1 MNKTI
6 IININGIVFHI
17 EEDAYEILK
26 NYMTDVKRHFAYS
39 ADSVE
44 IVTDIENRLAEMFT
58 ELLNSQNKQVIVLAD
73 VQNITAQM
81 GNASDFELGE
91 DEEGFKEQMSSKQKA
106 LFRDPED
113 RIIAGVCSGLGYYL
127 KMDAKWVRIITVIA
141 ALTTGI
147 TIIPYIIL
155 WLVLPIAA
163 SRKDK
168 MAMKGDAIN
177 LQNFKKSFDEEAQ
190 TINSEG
196 TASNFQTSRTMR
208 TGRDPIRQILDFVAK
223 LLRIFV
229 KFVGILIAVFGGILL
244 VGLIVALIFGLGFL
258 NNTEIQHFPFSA
270 INAEYRSPILFSAF
284 LLIFIPLIS
293 LILFAARVILN
304 KKIVSGYGSFSMLI
318 LWLTGLIMGAF
329 YGSKIASEFQEEAKF
344 EQVSELVYH
353 PTLALT
359 LNQKLFFTKDDSI
372 RYKIG
377 QDGKIKGRILLDR
390 ENFGEN
396 MQHFELYIDKSDDGT
411 LTVVKE
417 LSGSGSNFENALKAA
432 QRISFQVVQK
442 DSIIQFDKYL
452 TVKGNG
458 LYRNQKV
465 DVHLKVPVNTRLIID
480 GNLDSQLRNAT
491 LWYCRPE
498 DSDSDLPTEWIMT
511 EEGLKCADAELY
523 ERRKNN

>member
-6 IININGIVFHI
+6 IININGIIFHI
-17 EEDAYEILK
+17 EEDAYEVLK
-26 NYMTDVKRHFAYS
+26 SYMTEVKRHFIYS
-39 ADSVE
+39 TDSDE
-44 IVTDIENRLAEMFT
+44 IVTDIENRLAEMFN
-58 ELLNSQNKQVIVLAD
+58 ELLAEQNKQVIVLAD
-73 VQNITAQM
+73 VQSITAQM
-81 GNASDFELGE
+81 GNVNDFDLAD
-91 DEEGFKEQMSSKQKA
+91 DEEGFKEQTSKRSKA
-106 LFRDPED
+106 LYKDADE
-113 RIIAGVCSGLGYYL
+113 RIIAGVCSGLAHYFN
-127 KMDAKWVRIITVIA
+127 MDVKWVRLIVGLA

-155 WLVLPIAA
+155 WWVLPTAVT
-163 SRKDK
+163 RKDK
-168 MAMKGDAIN
+168 MAMKGEAIN
-177 LQNFKKSFDEEAQ
+177 LQNFKKSFDQDYQSFNA
-190 TINSEG
+190 EG
-196 TASNFQTSRTMR
+196 DNVNFEPKPIQPQ
-208 TGRDPIRQILDFVAK
+208 RDPIREIVNFIGK
-223 LLRIFV
+223 LLRIFI
-229 KFVGILIAVFGGILL
+229 KFVGILIAAFGGITLL
-244 VGLIVALIFGLGFL
+244 CLLIGLIFGLGFL
-258 NNTEIQHFPFSA
+258 TNTEIQQFPFNVINPGYRSA
-270 INAEYRSPILFSAF
+270 IYFSIF
-284 LLIFIPLIS
+284 LLIFIPLIA
-293 LILFAARVILN
+293 LILFAIRVILN
-304 KKIVSGYGSFSMLI
+304 KKIVSRYSSFSMLI
-318 LWLTGLIMGAF
+318 LWLTGLAMGVY
-329 YGSKIASEFQEEAKF
+329 YGSKIAAEFQEEATF

-523 ERRKNN
+523 ERKRNR